1 MDLHDPHPF
10 SEQETRLIDMDPA
23 VDMNRAFACVQHAVE
38 EVIESRKIGDVI
50 TNSRSGDRVE
60 NSLEER

>member
-1 MDLHDPHPF
+1 MDLHDPNTF
-10 SEQETRLIDMDPA
+10 SEQETRVIDMDPT
-23 VDMNRAFACVQHAVE
+23 VDINRVVACVQHALE
-38 EVIESRKIGDVI
+38 EVIQPRKIGDVI